1 MLHFF
6 LMDPVIKSGN
16 PDFENDSFVW
26 VPIEKYHKY
35 ADEWEVK
42 CIEEAIELYLEIE
55 NNSDL
60 A

>member
-1 MLHFF
+1 M
-6 LMDPVIKSGN
+6 IKSGN